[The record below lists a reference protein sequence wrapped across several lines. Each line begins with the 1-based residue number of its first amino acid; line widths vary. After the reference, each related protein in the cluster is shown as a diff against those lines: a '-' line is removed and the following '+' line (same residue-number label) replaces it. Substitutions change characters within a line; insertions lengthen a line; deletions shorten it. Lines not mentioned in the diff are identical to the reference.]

1 LAIKPFFE
9 NPYEVLDNYS
19 IDHFYLNDQLSR
31 RFMVKALYLLV
42 FAALG
47 ISVQGSSFA
56 DAADVRPADPNRA
69 LIIEMSIPA
78 PLPEVWKAF
87 TTADG
92 LSSWLAPEVSVDLRK
107 GGDWLVKFPGSTA
120 GGTIVSF
127 VPQKELVLSALAPD
141 RFPHV
146 RAARTRAV
154 FTFTAKGNNT
164 LVRLSQ
170 TGWQQGK
177 EWDAAYEYLAA
188 ANGQMLAMLHHRYV
202 AGPTDWQK

>member
-1 LAIKPFFE
+1 MRKAPFCF
-9 NPYEVLDNYS
+9 V
-19 IDHFYLNDQLSR
+19 
-31 RFMVKALYLLV
+31 V
-42 FAALG
+42 FALL
-47 ISVQGSSFA
+47 SVLPQGSVSA
-56 DAADVRPADPNRA
+56 NGEDARPADPTQA
-69 LIIEMSIPA
+69 LIIELSIPA
-78 PLPEVWKAF
+78 PLPEVWRAF
-87 TTADG
+87 TTNEG
-92 LSSWLAPEVSVDLRK
+92 LSSWLAPEVSVDLRN

-127 VPQKELVLSALAPD
+127 VPQKELVLSAFAPD

-154 FTFTAKGNNT
+154 FTFTAKGSNT

-170 TGWQQGK
+170 TGWQAGN

-188 ANGQMLAMLHHRYV
+188 ANGEMLAMLHHRYV

>member
-1 LAIKPFFE
+1 
-9 NPYEVLDNYS
+9 
-19 IDHFYLNDQLSR
+19 
-31 RFMVKALYLLV
+31 MGKALFCCIV
-42 FAALG
+42 FAALS
-47 ISVQGSSFA
+47 IPARGSASA
-56 DAADVRPADPNRA
+56 HGENAQPADTTQA
-69 LIIEMSIPA
+69 LIIELSIPA

-87 TTADG
+87 TTNEG
-92 LSSWLAPEVSVDLRK
+92 LSAWLAPEVSVDLRN
-107 GGDWLVKFPGSTA
+107 GGDWLVKFPGSTG

-170 TGWQQGK
+170 TGWQRGN

-188 ANGQMLAMLHHRYV
+188 GNGQMLAMLHHRYV
-202 AGPTDWQK
+202 AGPTDWQKETPAGAKHSEN